1 MTTRLLRIDA
11 QHPEPEV
18 IADAARVIQDGGLVA
33 FPTETVYGLGADALN
48 AQAVAGIFAAK
59 GRPADNP
66 LIVHIADVEQLAELV
81 AELPPAVDVL
91 ARHFWPGPLTLVLPR
106 KPRVPDAVTAG
117 LDTVAVRM
125 PDHAVALALIRAGRR
140 PIAAPSA
147 NLSGRPSPTEARHV
161 WEDLAGRID
170 VILDGGPCRIG
181 VESTVLDLTAE
192 RPTILRPGAI
202 TPEHLAPFLGAVRVH
217 PAAAGVEHAASAE
230 AAAEPV
236 RSPGMKYRHYAP
248 RTPCILYE
256 GDAAAIVRAVAQRVA
271 QERAAGKRV
280 AVLATA
286 ENAPAYDADVVYV
299 AGRRAEPETVARELY
314 RSLRRLDE
322 AGVDLI
328 IMEGVDPTGI
338 GEAIMNRMRRAA
350 GHRVVFVGRG

>member
-1 MTTRLLRIDA
+1 
-11 QHPEPEV
+11 
-18 IADAARVIQDGGLVA
+18 
-33 FPTETVYGLGADALN
+33 
-48 AQAVAGIFAAK
+48 
-59 GRPADNP
+59 
-66 LIVHIADVEQLAELV
+66 
-81 AELPPAVDVL
+81 
-91 ARHFWPGPLTLVLPR
+91 
-106 KPRVPDAVTAG
+106 
-117 LDTVAVRM
+117 
-125 PDHAVALALIRAGRR
+125 
-140 PIAAPSA
+140 
-147 NLSGRPSPTEARHV
+147 
-161 WEDLAGRID
+161 
-170 VILDGGPCRIG
+170 CRIG

-256 GDAAAIVRAVAQRVA
+256 GDAAAIARAVAQRVA

-350 GHRVVFVGRG
+350 GHRVVFVRRRSTRPQPGRRHRAPAPRPARMNSRALATCPHSPHCTSKSGRPSFIIASHSSAAYSTAPVSGFFRISRASLYTCRNSVRFALQTGHRNGSFMPPTSRTHFSYLGSDPARRPYAAARRG